1 MNKNKGFAAI
11 LGLLV
16 VLVIAMMIYF
26 LDIKAIFGPSQQYV
40 SRPTQEEDRPW
51 LMETMLV
58 AADKTVPPPHRGQPE
73 LLKIINLQGSVQR
86 NNAPRGR
93 IALTFSRDCRILADW
108 STQYNDEK
116 KTHSIHSL
124 MKGNIVPDKAYSDD
138 NGSDPSRLYFY
149 AKGAYTQTTQS
160 SDNTS
165 QTENGVAYIMGWLRP
180 DYTAEGT
187 ITITTDQSW
196 SALYPFSAHLPN
208 VPKK

>member
-16 VLVIAMMIYF
+16 VLVIAMMVYF
-26 LDIKAIFGPSQQYV
+26 LDIKALFGPSQQYV

-51 LMETMLV
+51 LMEDLLV
-58 AADKTVPPPHRGQPE
+58 AADKTVPPPRRGQPE
-73 LLKIINLQGSVQR
+73 LLKIINLQGDVQR

-93 IALTFSRDCRILADW
+93 IALTFSKDRRILADW

-124 MKGNIVPDKAYSDD
+124 IKGNIVPDKTYSDD
-138 NGSDPSRLYFY
+138 KGSDPSRLYFY
-149 AKGAYTQTTQS
+149 AKGTYTQTTQS
-160 SDNTS
+160 ADNTT
-165 QTENGVAYIMGWLRP
+165 QTETGTAYVMGWLRP
-180 DYTAEGT
+180 DYSAEGT

-196 SALYPFSAHLPN
+196 SALYPFATTKQSKP
-208 VPKK
+208 